1 MKALYVTDR
10 DAVGDARFGEILR
23 ALRGAPSL
31 FVQLREKEACDREV
45 LSWARRGREA
55 LGPEVPLFVNRRF
68 DIALVAGADGT
79 HLPAEGLPLAQVRA
93 NTPRGFRIG
102 VSTHSGEEARRAIED
117 GADLVLFGPIFDTP
131 SKRGYGPPL
140 GPAALKA
147 LPDRAGRSCE
157 VFAIGGITEER
168 LDALEP
174 YRDRVSGVAGIRL
187 FQEASDP
194 RGIAERIARA

>member
-1 MKALYVTDR
+1 VKSLYVTDR
-10 DAVGDARFGEILR
+10 RTIGDARFIEILR

-31 FVQLREKEACDREV
+31 CVQLREKEACDREV

-68 DIALVAGADGT
+68 DIALAAGADGT
-79 HLPAEGLPLAQVRA
+79 QLPSAGLPLARVRA

-102 VSTHSGEEARRAIED
+102 VSTHSGEEAHRAIED
-117 GADLVLFGPIFDTP
+117 GADLVLLGPIFDTP

-140 GPAALKA
+140 GPAVLKA
-147 LPDRAGRSCE
+147 LPDPAGSRCK

-174 YRDRVSGVAGIRL
+174 YRDRISGVAGIRL